1 MKKIVITGKIATGK
15 TSVLEQFRY
24 FGCKVFSSDEMVKKI
39 YKDDKEIFR
48 MVKNIAP
55 KAIEDE
61 IINMK
66 ILSNLAFEN
75 TLILMELER
84 LIHPKLNVLRKQL
97 IKKSFF
103 CYIKTVVFEI
113 PLLFEKKINCGF
125 DIVITTTCNKKLQK
139 KRYLLRENSTSEK
152 FEAIN
157 KNFLEDNERFKK
169 SHFTIN
175 TGLGK
180 NHTIRI
186 VKKIMNML

>member
-1 MKKIVITGKIATGK
+1 MKKIVITGRIATGK
-15 TSVLEQFRY
+15 TSVLEQFKY

-39 YKDDKEIFR
+39 YKNDEEIFWI
-48 MVKNIAP
+48 VKNIAP

-61 IINMK
+61 KINIK

-75 TLILMELER
+75 TLILTELER
-84 LIHPKLNVLRKQL
+84 LIHPKLNILRKQL

-113 PLLFEKKINCGF
+113 PLLFEKKINNRF

-157 KNFLEDNERFKK
+157 KIFLEDNERFKK